1 MGADD
6 DDPGKQTDTE
16 PRHQVYL
23 DAFWIDRTEST
34 NATFATC
41 VAAGICEARPAERG
55 TTGVASRT
63 QLNYYYDGEFAN
75 YPVLIYTVDDAETY
89 CRCMGRRLPTE
100 AEFEKAAR
108 GTDARTYPWGDNL
121 DCAHAS
127 YLGCTDDTTDVEI
140 PQAGA
145 SSYGAL
151 NLAGNVWEW
160 VSDWYSDDYYATSPR
175 RNPTGPLTGEDKVR
189 RGGGFSS
196 LAREMR
202 VTSRASGRAQH
213 YFDGQMGFR
222 CALSDSSS

>member
-1 MGADD
+1 MGRED
-6 DDPGKQTDTE
+6 DDPGTQTDTE
-16 PRHQVYL
+16 PRHQVVL
-23 DAFWIDRTEST
+23 DAFWIDRTETT

-41 VAAGICEARPAERG
+41 VAAGICEARPAE
-55 TTGVASRT
+55 
-63 QLNYYYDGEFAN
+63 
-75 YPVLIYTVDDAETY
+75 
-89 CRCMGRRLPTE
+89 
-100 AEFEKAAR
+100 R

-196 LAREMR
+196 LAREVR

-222 CALSDSSS
+222 CALSNSSS